1 MQCVEL
7 SSWLPSLIL
16 NALSSC
22 RPPAPVPRMVQ
33 CLELVTLDGSV
44 ITVADA
50 SHCIE
55 VRFTPSCLRA
65 LLDGEPPS
73 KLRRSL
79 LQLSSWSLRS
89 TSTRLG
95 HEVTAGEPL
104 GWAPALLLKVTA
116 ARYVGGSGL
125 QLLGGAAADVIRTDP
140 RVASALA
147 TCCWANLQNVAP
159 RCTEEEG
166 WGRTLPLNSSTLHL
180 RNPTRFPP
188 AAAFTLRWGQDG
200 RGGGAADS
208 GGVLSAGSA
217 SSASRASGEVRAGWA
232 WASAIAIAPFGR
244 AVAIVPLELPSQG
257 NQGHLSPINYGDEDG
272 GPAGKRQRTEGGSG
286 AEGAASQ
293 GCAGLQQRH
302 RQSISSGMT
311 APAEELF

>member
-22 RPPAPVPRMVQ
+22 RSPVPEPRMVQ

-44 ITVADA
+44 VTVADA
-50 SHCIE
+50 SHSIE

-79 LQLSSWSLRS
+79 LVLSSWSLRS

-95 HEVTAGEPL
+95 HEVPAGEPL

-140 RVASALA
+140 RVAAALA

-159 RCTEEEG
+159 RCPEEEG
-166 WGRTLPLNSSTLHL
+166 RGRTLPLNNSTLHL

-188 AAAFTLRWGQDG
+188 AAAFTFRWGHEG
-200 RGGGAADS
+200 RGGGAGRAESHGGTAGTADT

-217 SSASRASGEVRAGWA
+217 CRAAVDVQAGGS
-232 WASAIAIAPFGR
+232 WASAFAIAP
-244 AVAIVPLELPSQG
+244 LDLPSQG
-257 NQGHLSPINYGDEDG
+257 NLSPIDFGEVG
-272 GPAGKRQRTEGGSG
+272 EESPPGKRQRTEGGSG

-293 GCAGLQQRH
+293 SRAGLQQR
-302 RQSISSGMT
+302 SGRV
-311 APAEELF
+311 AGRV